1 MHKGGQVHR
10 SGGAG
15 GLLLAVLAVWPVA
28 ACSPSEDEVQREFD
42 VEVQRSNGCEEASEC
57 VVASA
62 GCPLG
67 CWVLVNAKFQ
77 ARVEAKAN
85 ELIEDYE
92 SGGARC
98 DYECTEAPEIACT
111 AGKCA
116 AAE

>member
-1 MHKGGQVHR
+1 MANGRTGRV
-10 SGGAG
+10 SWPAG
-15 GLLLAVLAVWPVA
+15 LFCGVCSALLVVGCA
-28 ACSPSEDEVQREFD
+28 PSEEDVQKEFD
-42 VEVQRSNGCEEASEC
+42 AEVQRSNGCDSASEC

-77 ARVEAKAN
+77 ARVEAKAR

-98 DYECTEAPEIACT
+98 DYECAEAPVIACS
-111 AGKCA
+111 ASKCA
-116 AAE
+116 PAE